1 MALTL
6 PQPEVPVFS
15 GDPIGYCEFVW
26 AFENLVEGK
35 TSSSSAR
42 LYYLLQYTSGSVQDL
57 VRSCLTMP
65 DEICYNEA
73 RRLLAERYGQP
84 YNIATAYVDC
94 VINGAP
100 IPAEDGPSL
109 QKFSIL
115 LTSCRNTL
123 KEIGYLN
130 RLENPDSLRKIV
142 ERLPYPL
149 RLKWHDLV
157 DTISQK
163 EKRDPNLK
171 DISEFVEK
179 RSRAANHPNFRKGPK
194 ASRSRPLIQRQAAEA
209 DETVKPSP
217 HRD

>member
-1 MALTL
+1 MANEARERANTWPKLCTSGHPGYSTKRRYSALTSPATRSYYALTL

-15 GDPIGYCEFVW
+15 GDPIGYCEFVR
-26 AFENLVEGK
+26 AFENLVERK
-35 TSSSSAR
+35 MSSSSTR

-65 DEICYNEA
+65 DEIGYNEA

-84 YNIATAYVDC
+84 YNIATAYVDR

-100 IPAEDGPSL
+100 IRAEDGPSL
-109 QKFSIL
+109 QKFCIL

-149 RLKWHDLV
+149 S
-157 DTISQK
+157 I
-163 EKRDPNLK
+163 
-171 DISEFVEK
+171 F
-179 RSRAANHPNFRKGPK
+179 
-194 ASRSRPLIQRQAAEA
+194 
-209 DETVKPSP
+209 SP
-217 HRD
+217 P